1 MIYSCP
7 KDFKN
12 GKYFFNKYGILDLLI
27 LVPGV
32 IIGTLISIASISMMS
47 DESFDYC
54 MVLFIVGLII
64 DCLNFV
70 LFMPM
75 PMFHNLFQRLVVE
88 IDYHLRQ
95 KTILGV
101 VSTTIITKKRMMWR
115 INDDENGKR
124 KNK

>member
-75 PMFHNLFQRLVVE
+75 SMFHNLFQRLVVE

-95 KTILGV
+95 KSYPWCG
-101 VSTTIITKKRMMWR
+101 
-115 INDDENGKR
+115 INYNNYEEKDDVEN
-124 KNK
+124 

>member
-1 MIYSCP
+1 MMYSCP

-12 GKYFFNKYGILDLLI
+12 GKYFFNKYGVMDLLI

-32 IIGTLISIASISMMS
+32 
-47 DESFDYC
+47 
-54 MVLFIVGLII
+54 IVGLII

-75 PMFHNLFQRLVVE
+75 TMFHNLFQRVIVE

-95 KTILGV
+95 KSYPWCG
-101 VSTTIITKKRMMWR
+101 
-115 INDDENGKR
+115 INYNNYEEKDDAEN
-124 KNK
+124 

>member
-12 GKYFFNKYGILDLLI
+12 GKYFFNKYGVMDLLI

-32 IIGTLISIASISMMS
+32 I
-47 DESFDYC
+47 
-54 MVLFIVGLII
+54 VGLII
-64 DCLNFV
+64 DGLNFV
-70 LFMPM
+70 SFMPL

-95 KTILGV
+95 KSYPWCG
-101 VSTTIITKKRMMWR
+101 
-115 INDDENGKR
+115 INYNNYEEKDDVEN
-124 KNK
+124 

>member
-12 GKYFFNKYGILDLLI
+12 GKYFFNKYGILDLL
-27 LVPGV
+27 
-32 IIGTLISIASISMMS
+32 SIASISMMS

-95 KTILGV
+95 KSYPWCG
-101 VSTTIITKKRMMWR
+101 
-115 INDDENGKR
+115 INYNNYEEKDDVEN
-124 KNK
+124 

>member
-54 MVLFIVGLII
+54 MV
-64 DCLNFV
+64 
-70 LFMPM
+70 
-75 PMFHNLFQRLVVE
+75 
-88 IDYHLRQ
+88 
-95 KTILGV
+95 
-101 VSTTIITKKRMMWR
+101 
-115 INDDENGKR
+115 
-124 KNK
+124 

>member
-75 PMFHNLFQRLVVE
+75 PMFHSLFQRLVVE

-95 KTILGV
+95 KSYPWCG
-101 VSTTIITKKRMMWR
+101 
-115 INDDENGKR
+115 INYNNYEEKDDVEN
-124 KNK
+124 

>member
-88 IDYHLRQ
+88 L
-95 KTILGV
+95 
-101 VSTTIITKKRMMWR
+101 II
-115 INDDENGKR
+115 I
-124 KNK
+124 

>member
-12 GKYFFNKYGILDLLI
+12 GKYFFNKYGVMDLLI

-32 IIGTLISIASISMMS
+32 
-47 DESFDYC
+47 
-54 MVLFIVGLII
+54 IVGLII

-75 PMFHNLFQRLVVE
+75 PMFHNLFQRVIVE

-95 KTILGV
+95 KSYPWCG
-101 VSTTIITKKRMMWR
+101 
-115 INDDENGKR
+115 INYNNYEEKDDAEN
-124 KNK
+124 

>member
-12 GKYFFNKYGILDLLI
+12 GKYFFNKYGVMDLLI

-32 IIGTLISIASISMMS
+32 IVGTLIAIASISMMS
-47 DESFDYC
+47 DESFNYC

-75 PMFHNLFQRLVVE
+75 PMFHNLFQRVIVE

-95 KTILGV
+95 KSYPLCG
-101 VSTTIITKKRMMWR
+101 
-115 INDDENGKR
+115 INYNTYEEKDDAEN
-124 KNK
+124 

>member
-32 IIGTLISIASISMMS
+32 IIGTLISIASISM
-47 DESFDYC
+47 
-54 MVLFIVGLII
+54 
-64 DCLNFV
+64 
-70 LFMPM
+70 
-75 PMFHNLFQRLVVE
+75 

-95 KTILGV
+95 KSYPWCG
-101 VSTTIITKKRMMWR
+101 
-115 INDDENGKR
+115 INYNNYEEKDDVEN
-124 KNK
+124 

>member
-7 KDFKN
+7 NDFKN
-12 GKYFFNKYGILDLLI
+12 GKYFFNKYGVMDLLI

-32 IIGTLISIASISMMS
+32 IVGTLIAIASISMMS
-47 DESFDYC
+47 DESFNYC

-75 PMFHNLFQRLVVE
+75 PMFHNLFQRVIVE

-95 KTILGV
+95 KSYPWCG
-101 VSTTIITKKRMMWR
+101 
-115 INDDENGKR
+115 INYNNYEEKDDAEN
-124 KNK
+124 